1 MRPHLLDERH
11 ETAVNDAPSHLLDET
26 DRELNR
32 ERRGY
37 DRFAIGGF
45 CRRPDR
51 RMRVADKQSAKAPGS
66 GLIKATPCRGTGPV
80 LHKPCHK
87 RGPLDPHTQ
96 DPTAT
101 RTR

>member
-37 DRFAIGGF
+37 DRFAVGGF

-66 GLIKATPCRGTGPV
+66 GLIKATPCRGTGRGPV
-80 LHKPCHK
+80 LGSPQV
-87 RGPLDPHTQ
+87 PLDPHTQ